1 MIRWDQ
7 IRLDCSYGGEDPVL
21 PQIESK
27 ILLAVVRVQNDENE
41 RADSDEEHVRRTY
54 AWVKFMP
61 AWRHPSN
68 SCVCLSYS
76 TYRQDTRMSES
87 PAETDRLWCDFS
99 SVLALLGSIRWGNG
113 FFVSV
118 GLADE
123 PQVWHHSCWLP
134 NDFARIDVLNSFLW
148 RPNKS
153 WLDSSQS
160 RCIYRSSLLERIQ
173 TFELC
178 SPEWMTVAIAKSTT
192 RLLSCSLMKSQS
204 TLHIFIVV
212 CTCSCKNT
220 QNTDIWTC
228 FKTYANSEPSWFI
241 VSQNEGSISW
251 RSIDICDL
259 FGRDL
264 W

>member
-1 MIRWDQ
+1 M
-7 IRLDCSYGGEDPVL
+7 
-21 PQIESK
+21 K
-27 ILLAVVRVQNDENE
+27 N
-41 RADSDEEHVRRTY
+41 TY
-54 AWVKFMP
+54 DGHMLGSSSCRPDVI
-61 AWRHPSN
+61 HPTVAYVSR
-68 SCVCLSYS
+68 

-153 WLDSSQS
+153 WLDSSQ
-160 RCIYRSSLLERIQ
+160 RCCIYRSSLLERIQ

-251 RSIDICDL
+251 MTKLERLYSSKEGTAVNAATL
-259 FGRDL
+259 
-264 W
+264 